1 MSTPVSSA
9 KPVVAPV
16 IAPVLAPVDPNAP
29 PTADHVNCMNRLEY
43 TIATN
48 WHAQKVLDG
57 ITDLGCKLPP
67 NFFVCRTCEQEMA
80 GGFLLPEKGSK
91 VYNPK
96 IIMCENKQIDTRMFQ
111 NTVIHELIHAY
122 DICRAKVDWNN
133 CRHYACTE
141 IRASSLRF
149 VFSASIDR
157 TTLCVI
163 KFSLRS
169 E

>member
-1 MSTPVSSA
+1 MSTPVSSE
-9 KPVVAPV
+9 KPAVAPV
-16 IAPVLAPVDPNAP
+16 VVPAAGPLFPPPDPNAP
-29 PTADHVNCMNRLEY
+29 PTADHTKCMARLEV

-48 WHAQKVLDG
+48 WHAQKILDG
-57 ITDLGCKLPP
+57 ITELGCKLPP
-67 NFFVCRTCEQEMA
+67 NFFVCRTCEQEMT
-80 GGFLLPEKGSK
+80 GGFLLPERGSK

-149 VFSASIDR
+149 VFEASGD
-157 TTLCVI
+157 
-163 KFSLRS
+163 
-169 E
+169 